1 MNRRLREALKPVLG
15 YIVAAACL
23 VWVFHDIHP
32 GRLFADVSRIRWGLV
47 ALAIVCDV
55 LSYVCQGV
63 RWHLL
68 LKPLGRV
75 SVLRATQATYAG
87 LFINELLPMRVGE
100 PARAFLVSRWIPAPF
115 VRVIPSMA
123 LERLF
128 EGIWLAAG
136 IGVTAMR
143 VPLPANLVRS
153 ADVLGVAVLAL
164 TAAFVLFV
172 FRTPKTPPAAP
183 DEGRPRDRGWIG
195 KARSALRG
203 LGEGFREIGLTR
215 DTYLAF
221 GVSLG
226 LFLFQAVSFWL
237 MLVGYGIG
245 LSFWVGAAVFLIVH
259 FGTALP
265 NAPANVGSYQF
276 FCVLGLTLF
285 GVDKTSA
292 TGFSVVVFILL
303 TLPLLLLGALALGRS
318 GTTLS
323 SLRKDLRKLR
333 VPS

>member
-1 MNRRLREALKPVLG
+1 MNRRLRDSLRPALG

-23 VWVFHDIHP
+23 AWVFHDIHP

-143 VPLPANLVRS
+143 VPLPGNLVRS

-164 TAAFVLFV
+164 TVAFVLFV
-172 FRTPKTPPAAP
+172 FRTPKTPPAP
-183 DEGRPRDRGWIG
+183 PKEGPLDRGWMG
-195 KARSALRG
+195 KSRTALRG
-203 LGEGFREIGLTR
+203 LGDGFREIGLSR

-226 LFLFQAVSFWL
+226 LFVFQALSFWL

-245 LSFWVGAAVFLIVH
+245 LSFWVGAAVFLIIH

>member
-1 MNRRLREALKPVLG
+1 MNKRIRDVLKPVLG
-15 YIVAAACL
+15 YIVAVAGLA
-23 VWVFHDIHP
+23 WVFHDIHP
-32 GRLFADVSRIRWGLV
+32 GRLFAELPRIRWGLV
-47 ALAIVCDV
+47 ALGIICDV

-68 LKPLGRV
+68 LRPLGRV

-87 LFINELLPMRVGE
+87 LFINEILPMRIGE

-115 VRVIPSMA
+115 IRVIPSMA

-136 IGVTAMR
+136 IGLTAIL
-143 VPLPANLVRS
+143 VPLPGSLVRS
-153 ADVLGVAVLAL
+153 ADVLGVVVLAL
-164 TAAFVLFV
+164 TGAFILFV
-172 FRTPKTPPAAP
+172 FRVPKTPTAP
-183 DEGRPRDRGWIG
+183 RRGWIG

-203 LGEGFREIGLTR
+203 LGDGFREIGLTR
-215 DTYLAF
+215 YTYLAF
-221 GVSLG
+221 GISLC
-226 LFLFQAVSFWL
+226 LFAFQALSFWL
-237 MLVGYGIG
+237 ILTGYGIS
-245 LSFWVGAAVFLIVH
+245 LTFWAGAAVFLIVF

-285 GVDKTSA
+285 GVDKTVA

-303 TLPLLLLGALALGRS
+303 TLPLLILGSLALGRS

-323 SLRKDLRKLR
+323 SLRKDLKGLAVRI
-333 VPS
+333 

>member
-1 MNRRLREALKPVLG
+1 MNRRISAFLSPALG
-15 YIVAAACL
+15 YVLAAAGL
-23 VWVFHDIHP
+23 VWVFHDIQP

-47 ALAIVCDV
+47 VLGIACDV
-55 LSYVCQGV
+55 LSYVCGGV

-75 SVLRATQATYAG
+75 SILRTTQAIYAG
-87 LFINELLPMRVGE
+87 LFINELLPMRIGE
-100 PARAFLVSRWIPAPF
+100 PSRAFLVSRWIPAPF

-128 EGIWLAAG
+128 EGIWLATG
-136 IGVTAMR
+136 IGLTAML

-153 ADVLGVAVLAL
+153 ADILGISVLVL
-164 TAAFVLFV
+164 TAVFVLFV
-172 FRTPKTPPAAP
+172 FRTPKTPPAP
-183 DEGRPRDRGWIG
+183 QEGRSRSRGWIG
-195 KARSALRG
+195 SLRTAFRG
-203 LGEGFREIGLTR
+203 LGKGFREIGLTPN
-215 DTYLAF
+215 TYLAF

-226 LFLFQAVSFWL
+226 LFTFQAFSFWL
-237 MLVGYGIG
+237 ILVGYGIG
-245 LSFWVGAAVFLIVH
+245 MSLWVGAAVFLIVA

-285 GVDKTSA
+285 GVDKTVA

-303 TLPLLLLGALALGRS
+303 TVPLLLLGALALGRS

-323 SLRKDLRKLR
+323 SLRKDLRRLAVR
-333 VPS
+333 S